1 MQFDGFYGLLMMQ
14 DMIFLLLTSGRDP
27 GIVPRS
33 IRPLDPDENFD
44 VATPSMEW
52 VSGRTPNLRFPR
64 TKDVTVNGFIV
75 KVKYCDT
82 CFLYRPPR
90 ASHCSVCNNCVMKFD
105 HHCPWVGQCIGLVSY
120 LQRLLLSWCLSNIGL
135 LEVMIFLL
143 LLLQRNYRFFFM
155 FISSATFL
163 CIYIFTF
170 SLMNIFQERKFYSSL
185 WRSMSAEVLSLV
197 LIIYTF
203 LAVWFVGGLTV
214 FHLYLIITNQVS
226 SIRKKKYFFAFPNIW
241 FCNIPVFF
249 SMLQTTYENFRYHYD
264 KKVNP
269 YNRGLFRNFIDI
281 FFSRMPPSLNDFR
294 SSVLEDPITFKS
306 STPKFSLN
314 IINPNEKIN
323 VDIGNKLTF
332 DNNSQIPSI
341 LKDFDY
347 GIIDNDAKDKN
358 RTDNNDP
365 DPFALLVNQEPIF
378 DEPIET
384 EERSSEVLDLQ
395 EMPVCFDQDA
405 ELRRP

>member
-1 MQFDGFYGLLMMQ
+1 
-14 DMIFLLLTSGRDP
+14 MILLLLTSSRDP

-33 IRPLDPDENFD
+33 TRPLDLDESFD

-64 TKDVTVNGFIV
+64 TKDVTVNGIIV
-75 KVKYCDT
+75 KEKYCDT

-120 LQRLLLSWCLSNIGL
+120 LQRLMLCWCLSNTGL
-135 LEVMIFLL
+135 LGFMILSL
-143 LLLQRNYRFFFM
+143 LLLQRNYRFFFL
-155 FISSATFL
+155 FISSSTFL
-163 CIYIFTF
+163 CMYIFTF
-170 SLMNIFQERKFYSSL
+170 SLLNILQERKFYSSL
-185 WRSMSAEVLSLV
+185 WKSMRAEVLSLV

-214 FHLYLIITNQVS
+214 FHLYLIITNQ
-226 SIRKKKYFFAFPNIW
+226 
-241 FCNIPVFF
+241 
-249 SMLQTTYENFRYHYD
+249 TTYENFRYRYD

-269 YNRGLFRNFIDI
+269 YNRGLLGNFMDI

-294 SSVLEDPITFKS
+294 SWVFKDPITLRS
-306 STPKFSLN
+306 STPKFSVN
-314 IINPNEKIN
+314 VIDPNEKIN
-323 VDIGNKLTF
+323 VEIGSKLTS

-341 LKDFDY
+341 LKDFNY

-358 RTDNNDP
+358 RTDDNDP
-365 DPFALLVNQEPIF
+365 DPFTSLVNQEPIF

-384 EERSSEVLDLQ
+384 KERPSEFLNLQ
-395 EMPVCFDQDA
+395 EIPVLFDQDA
-405 ELRRP
+405 QLTRP